1 MLSTEQG
8 TEEYNEALRQ
18 SAEIMHTLK
27 EQNEE
32 LNASAM
38 DFGQIT
44 GNAVKATGGLV
55 AGL

>member
-1 MLSTEQG
+1 V
-8 TEEYNEALRQ
+8 Q

-44 GNAVKATGGLV
+44 GNVVKATGGLV

>member
-1 MLSTEQG
+1 
-8 TEEYNEALRQ
+8 LRQ

>member
-8 TEEYNEALRQ
+8 TEEYNNAMRK
-18 SAEIMHTLK
+18 AADIMHTLK
-27 EQNEE
+27 EQQEE

-44 GNAVKATGGLV
+44 GNVVKATGGLV